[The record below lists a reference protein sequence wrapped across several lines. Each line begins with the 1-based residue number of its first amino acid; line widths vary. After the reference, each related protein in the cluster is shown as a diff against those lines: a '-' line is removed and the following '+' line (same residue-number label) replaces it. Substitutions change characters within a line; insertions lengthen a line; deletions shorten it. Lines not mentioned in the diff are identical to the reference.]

1 MSTKLPHSQRAARR
15 IIQLASLIL
24 AVVVAGGVGLLA
36 YARISVD
43 RVQVGEERQLVA
55 QGIDRTLMHLVNG
68 INAVSVRDEAYA
80 RLGPNFDARW
90 ADGNLGGFY
99 ADHMG
104 HDLTLVFDAKDQPV
118 YAWRKDR
125 RLPGDEAGLF
135 AAAVAP
141 LLARLRSE
149 EQIGPDRRSKT
160 YGFDAELTTS
170 GIVVAGGQYFM
181 VGAATVTPETQTA
194 RLRPGPASIIVS
206 ARRLDGAFLDEVNSN
221 LHVTQA
227 RVAPPG
233 VLKVSSLVP
242 IVDVNG
248 FVVAD
253 LAWGP
258 KRPGMAVLKSAAPV
272 FLFACL
278 ILMGAALAMALR
290 IKTIFRDLAL
300 GEDALER
307 TMGQLVRA
315 RDQAETANIAKSQ
328 FLANMSHEI
337 RTPLNGV
344 LGMAQVMARDELS
357 PVQSGR
363 LSVIR
368 ASGQTLLSVLN
379 DVLDISKIEAGR
391 LEVDNHE
398 FDVVEAVNEACATF
412 TNLAAQK
419 DVILEVDISAEAGGI
434 WWGDGARLRQV
445 ISNLV
450 SNAVKFTADGVVAV
464 TVTPSAAGLTFAI
477 RDSGI
482 GIPPERLGDLF
493 QKFSQVDA
501 STNRRFGGT
510 GLGLA
515 ICREL
520 VELMGGRIGVT
531 SVIGEGSTFSFTL
544 PMEKRAEAR
553 APRAV
558 EIETP
563 NTEGFTAKILAAE
576 DNATNQLILKSLLEP
591 FGVDLTVVSNG
602 LEAVEAV
609 KTQTFDLV
617 LMDIQM
623 PEMSGVEATQAIR
636 AFEAQTGRPALPIL
650 ALSANVMRHQINEY
664 LDAGMSGFVPKP
676 IEAVKLFAAIDE
688 ALAPA
693 DEDIEAQTIAA

>member
-1 MSTKLPHSQRAARR
+1 MDDNLHVSN
-15 IIQLASLIL
+15 
-24 AVVVAGGVGLLA
+24 
-36 YARISVD
+36 ARIS
-43 RVQVGEERQLVA
+43 
-55 QGIDRTLMHLVNG
+55 
-68 INAVSVRDEAYA
+68 
-80 RLGPNFDARW
+80 
-90 ADGNLGGFY
+90 
-99 ADHMG
+99 
-104 HDLTLVFDAKDQPV
+104 
-118 YAWRKDR
+118 
-125 RLPGDEAGLF
+125 
-135 AAAVAP
+135 
-141 LLARLRSE
+141 
-149 EQIGPDRRSKT
+149 
-160 YGFDAELTTS
+160 
-170 GIVVAGGQYFM
+170 
-181 VGAATVTPETQTA
+181 
-194 RLRPGPASIIVS
+194 
-206 ARRLDGAFLDEVNSN
+206 
-221 LHVTQA
+221 
-227 RVAPPG
+227 PPG
-233 VLKVSSLVP
+233 VLKIPSRVP

-248 FVVAD
+248 FVVGD
-253 LAWGP
+253 LAWSP
-258 KRPGMAVLKSAAPV
+258 KRPGVMVLKSAAPV
-272 FLFACL
+272 FLLAFL
-278 ILMGAALAMALR
+278 VLMGAALAMALR
-290 IKTIFRDLAL
+290 IKTIFRDLTL

-315 RDQAETANIAKSQ
+315 RDQADTANVAKSQ

-357 PVQSGR
+357 PIQSGR

-398 FDVVEAVNEACATF
+398 FDVAEAVSEACATF

-419 DVILEVDISAEAGGI
+419 DVTLDLDIAAEANGI

-450 SNAVKFTADGVVAV
+450 SNAVKFTSDGVVAV
-464 TVTPSAAGLTFAI
+464 TVTPSAEGLTFAV

-482 GIPPERLGDLF
+482 GIPPSRLGDLF

-531 SVIGEGSTFSFTL
+531 SIVGEGSTFSFTL

-553 APRAV
+553 QPRTV

-563 NTEGFTAKILAAE
+563 DTEGFTAKILAAE

-591 FGVDLTVVSNG
+591 FGIDLTVVANG

-609 KTQTFDLV
+609 KTQAFDLV

-664 LDAGMSGFVPKP
+664 LAAGMSGFVPKP

-693 DEDIEAQTIAA
+693 DEEIEAETVAA

>member
-1 MSTKLPHSQRAARR
+1 M
-15 IIQLASLIL
+15 
-24 AVVVAGGVGLLA
+24 AGGVSLLA
-36 YARISVD
+36 YTSISVD
-43 RVQVGEERQLVA
+43 RVQVAEERELVA
-55 QGIDRTLMHLVNG
+55 QGIDRTLMRLVSG
-68 INAVSVRDEAYA
+68 ITTVSVRDEAYA
-80 RLGPNFDARW
+80 RLGPNLDARW
-90 ADGNLGGFY
+90 ADRNLGGFY

-104 HDLTLVFDAKDQPV
+104 HDLTLVFNAKDQPV

-125 RLPGDEAGLF
+125 RLPADEAGVL
-135 AAAVAP
+135 APAVAP

-149 EQIGPDRRSKT
+149 EQIGPDRRGKT
-160 YGFDAELTTS
+160 YGLDAELTTS

-181 VGAATVTPETQTA
+181 VGAATVTPETPAA
-194 RLRPGPASIIVS
+194 RLRPGRAAVVVS
-206 ARRLDGAFLDEVNSN
+206 ARRLDGGFLHEVDDN
-221 LHVTQA
+221 LHVTQS
-227 RVAPPG
+227 RISPPG
-233 VLKVSSLVP
+233 VLRIPSRVP
-242 IVDVNG
+242 VVDVNG
-248 FVVAD
+248 FVVGD
-253 LAWGP
+253 LAWSP
-258 KRPGMAVLKSAAPV
+258 KRPGVTVLKSAAPV
-272 FLFACL
+272 FLLAFL
-278 ILMGAALAMALR
+278 VLMGAALAMALR
-290 IKTIFRDLAL
+290 IKTIFRDLTL

-315 RDQAETANIAKSQ
+315 RDQADTANVAKSQ

-357 PVQSGR
+357 PIQSGR

-398 FDVVEAVNEACATF
+398 FDVAEAVSEACATF

-419 DVILEVDISAEAGGI
+419 DVTLDLYIAAEANGI

-450 SNAVKFTADGVVAV
+450 SNAVKFTADGVVSV
-464 TVTPSAAGLTFAI
+464 TVTPSAEGLTFAV

-482 GIPPERLGDLF
+482 GIPPSRLGDLF

-531 SVIGEGSTFSFTL
+531 SIVGEGSTFSFTL

-553 APRAV
+553 ARRTV
-558 EIETP
+558 EIDTP

-576 DNATNQLILKSLLEP
+576 DNPTNQLILKSLLEP
-591 FGVDLTVVSNG
+591 FGIDLTVVANG

-609 KTQTFDLV
+609 KTQAFDLV

-693 DEDIEAQTIAA
+693 DEEIEAETVAA